1 MNKLFYSFFIAV
13 AATSLLAG
21 CNGDTDKVKEVETKV
36 MDIHDEV
43 MPKMDVIASLN
54 RQLSGKIAELDSLQL
69 EGASSNTLAE
79 ERIKAIDLKQQLSTS
94 DSLMMEWMY
103 KYNADSAS
111 SLSTEKALEYYNG
124 ELVKISEVKEKT
136 LKSIKEAESFLKK

>member
-1 MNKLFYSFFIAV
+1 MKKLLCSIFIVTIAL
-13 AATSLLAG
+13 ALLVG
-21 CNGDTDKVKEVETKV
+21 CNGDAEKVKELETKV

-54 RQLSGKIAELDSLQL
+54 RELSVKIAELDSLQL

-79 ERIKAIDLKQQLSTS
+79 ERIKAIDLKQQLSSS

-103 KYNADSAS
+103 NYNADSAS
-111 SLSTEKALEYYNG
+111 SLSSEKALDYYRN
-124 ELVKISEVKEKT
+124 EIKKISDVKEKT
-136 LKSIKEAESFLKK
+136 LRSIKDAELFLKK

>member
-1 MNKLFYSFFIAV
+1 MNKLSYSLFVVISTV
-13 AATSLLAG
+13 VLLGG
-21 CNGDTDKVKEVETKV
+21 CNGDADKVKELETKV

-79 ERIKAIDLKQQLSTS
+79 ERIKAIDLKQQLSSS

-103 KYNADSAS
+103 NYNADSAS
-111 SLSTEKALEYYNG
+111 SLSSERALDYYGN
-124 ELVKISEVKEKT
+124 EIKKISEVKEKT
-136 LKSIKEAESFLKK
+136 LRSIKDAELFLKK

>member
-1 MNKLFYSFFIAV
+1 MNKQSYSLFV
-13 AATSLLAG
+13 AISIVVLLGA
-21 CNGDTDKVKEVETKV
+21 CNGDADKVKELETKV

-54 RQLSGKIAELDSLQL
+54 RQLSSKITELDSLQL

-79 ERIKAIDLKQQLSTS
+79 ERIKAIDLKQQLSNS

-103 KYNADSAS
+103 NYNADSAS
-111 SLSTEKALEYYNG
+111 SLSSEKALDYYGN
-124 ELVKISEVKEKT
+124 EIKKISEVKEKT
-136 LKSIKEAESFLKK
+136 LKSIRDAELFLKK